1 MKKRTLESFDPARR
15 RCLGFNSKTDTGAV
29 SSATS
34 SGQYLQFFFNWQ
46 ISKQSTCL
54 QRHSSVAVNLRSNSK
69 AHRNSRKAI
78 TQPTKFVG
86 TYPEL
91 PLE

>member
-34 SGQYLQFFFNWQ
+34 SGQYLQFFFQ
-46 ISKQSTCL
+46 LADFKT
-54 QRHSSVAVNLRSNSK
+54 K
-69 AHRNSRKAI
+69 YM
-78 TQPTKFVG
+78 PTAPQLGRGQFTK
-86 TYPEL
+86 
-91 PLE
+91 